1 MDPFCAWK
9 PLLCNKD
16 TAKSNNMIQQIRA
29 QSSWISTNA
38 IRVKSISPAVC
49 NTIYSL
55 ELIMKLLKELPPEEE
70 ELPPE

>member
-9 PLLCNKD
+9 PLLYHKD

-38 IRVKSISPAVC
+38 IRAKSISPAVS
-49 NTIYSL
+49 NTIYFL
-55 ELIMKLLKELPPEEE
+55 EFIMRVLKELPPEEE